1 VVPPDD
7 PITAGLVNLAHA
19 EIRHGSRGSALVS
32 VLAKTDQLRRP
43 TNQRLSTNGWATS
56 RGDFVFSDSVFLSHT
71 SDASLDR
78 GSVITNQESG
88 HKPRVLVFV
97 VAYEAESTLRQVLG
111 RIPSALFERCDTE
124 VLVIDDSSKDATFE
138 VGLQSAWSSP
148 HPITVLHNP
157 INQGY
162 GGNQK
167 LGYQYAIRNGFDF
180 VVLLHGDGQYA
191 PECIPDMIAPLVAGE
206 ADAVFGS
213 RMMTR
218 LGALKGGMP
227 LYKFVGNRIL
237 SWTQNRLLRTR
248 LSEFHSGFRA
258 YRVATLALL
267 PFQYNSNAFHFDTE
281 IIIQLVAAGARI
293 SEIPIPT
300 YYGDEICRVN
310 GLLYAKD
317 VVATTVASRFHRM
330 NFFYDRKFDVNPV
343 GNQHYALKLGY
354 PSSHT
359 AALEAVPDGAR
370 VLDLGCGPGTFA
382 TELRKKARWIAGAD
396 QFPPADPRTF
406 DRFFLWKEG
415 DGIDAN
421 LHEYDIVLLL
431 DVIEHMKEPEA
442 FLDQLRHAA
451 RSLDRRPA
459 FVVTTGNVVF
469 LPVRLQS
476 LLGNFN
482 YGKRGIL
489 DLTHTRLYTFKTITH
504 LFEQCG
510 FAVEEIRGIP
520 APFPEALGNGA
531 LARFL
536 VRVNAALIRLS
547 KGMFAY
553 QIFLRAVPTA
563 TVDAMLDESISASA
577 SRAETT
583 KERLLAG

>member
-1 VVPPDD
+1 V
-7 PITAGLVNLAHA
+7 
-19 EIRHGSRGSALVS
+19 R
-32 VLAKTDQLRRP
+32 
-43 TNQRLSTNGWATS
+43 
-56 RGDFVFSDSVFLSHT
+56 
-71 SDASLDR
+71 
-78 GSVITNQESG
+78 
-88 HKPRVLVFV
+88 KPRVLVFV
-97 VAYEAESTLRQVLG
+97 VAYEAETTLRQVLA
-111 RIPSALFERCDTE
+111 RIPQDVFEQSDTE
-124 VLVIDDSSKDATFE
+124 VLVIDDSSRDRTFE

-148 HPITVLHNP
+148 HAVSVLHNP

-167 LGYQYAIRNGFDF
+167 LGYQYAIRNGFDL

-191 PECIPDMIAPLVAGE
+191 PECIPNMVAPLVAGE

-237 SWTQNRLLRTR
+237 SWTQNVLLGTR

-258 YRVATLALL
+258 YRVDTLKRL

-281 IIIQLVAAGARI
+281 IIIQLVAAGARVA
-293 SEIPIPT
+293 EVPIPT

-310 GLLYAKD
+310 GLRYAKD
-317 VVATTVASRFHRM
+317 VVAATVASRFHRM
-330 NFFYDRKFDVNPV
+330 NFFYDRKFDVTPD
-343 GNQHYALKLGY
+343 GNEHYALKVGY

-359 AALEAVPDGAR
+359 AALEAVPQGAR

-382 TELRKKARWIAGAD
+382 RILRQKARWIAGAD
-396 QFPPADPRTF
+396 RFPPADPHTF
-406 DRFFLWKEG
+406 DQFFLWKEG
-415 DGIDAN
+415 DQIDVS
-421 LHEYDIVLLL
+421 LQEYDVVLLL
-431 DVIEHMKEPEA
+431 DIIEHLNEPEA
-442 FLDQLRHAA
+442 FLDQLRQAA
-451 RSLDRRPA
+451 RSLDRRPT
-459 FVVTTGNVVF
+459 FIVTTGNVVF

-489 DLTHTRLYTFKTITH
+489 DLTHTRLYTFKTITR

-510 FAVEEIRGIP
+510 FIVEELRGIP
-520 APFPEALGNGA
+520 APFPEALGDRA
-531 LARFL
+531 LARFM
-536 VRVNAALIRLS
+536 VRLNAALIRLS

-563 TVDAMLDESISASA
+563 TVDAMLDESIGVSA